1 MLKISKLPRLTNED
15 LGLKNSENV
24 ESRHQITLKEKVYC
38 QNQSKKTWK
47 VWINQKSYIK
57 LERLTKN
64 FF

>member
-47 VWINQKSYIK
+47 V
-57 LERLTKN
+57 
-64 FF
+64 